1 MGCCTSTCCL
11 ESMTVIT
18 ACIFCCGKMATIGP
32 TIEQRA
38 AREKIMKFGRTD
50 IETVLNEPRRKQKQ
64 HHEFVTDNINN
75 KLSD

>member
-1 MGCCTSTCCL
+1 MGSCASACCF
-11 ESMTVIT
+11 ETVLS
-18 ACIFCCGKMATIGP
+18 ACIFCYGTTFGP

-50 IETVLNEPRRKQKQ
+50 IETVPNDPRLKRRKQK
-64 HHEFVTDNINN
+64 HSHEFVTDNINN

>member
-1 MGCCTSTCCL
+1 
-11 ESMTVIT
+11 
-18 ACIFCCGKMATIGP
+18 MASIDHT

-50 IETVLNEPRRKQKQ
+50 IETVPNDPRLKRRKQK
-64 HHEFVTDNINN
+64 HSHEFVTDNINN

>member
-1 MGCCTSTCCL
+1 
-11 ESMTVIT
+11 MTVIM
-18 ACIFCCGKMATIGP
+18 ACIFCCGKMASIDHT

-50 IETVLNEPRRKQKQ
+50 IETVPNDPRLKRRKQK
-64 HHEFVTDNINN
+64 HSHEFVTDNINN